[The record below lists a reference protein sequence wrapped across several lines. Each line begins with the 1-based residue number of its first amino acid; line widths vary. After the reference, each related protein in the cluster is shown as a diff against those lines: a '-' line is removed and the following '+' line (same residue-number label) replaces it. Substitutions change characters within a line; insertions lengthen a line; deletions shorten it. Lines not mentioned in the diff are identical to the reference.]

1 MIKVVDKGLSK
12 VMYWVDAWR
21 SDAMK
26 VAAEWIADNG
36 YTVIG
41 QEITMMGDMVI
52 FVK

>member
-1 MIKVVDKGLSK
+1 MIKVVDNGLSK

-21 SDAMK
+21 SDAMDV
-26 VAAEWIADNG
+26 VADWIINNG